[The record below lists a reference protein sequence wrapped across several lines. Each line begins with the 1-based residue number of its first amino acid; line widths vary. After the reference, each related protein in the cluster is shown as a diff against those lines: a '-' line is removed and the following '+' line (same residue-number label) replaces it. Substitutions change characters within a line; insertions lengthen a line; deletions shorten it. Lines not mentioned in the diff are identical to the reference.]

1 MYKKHIKTALCLL
14 LSCVLALQLAGC
26 AAAPEVPGTTSAKA
40 DPAAPGAGTVD
51 LMADIKSLSARTGE
65 KPSPE
70 DAALAT
76 DFALR
81 LFRTASEADKNTLL
95 SPISVLCALAMTANG
110 ARGETLAQME
120 QTLGLSREALNG
132 FFHSYLETLSGDKVL
147 KLANSVWFTA
157 EERFTVNRDFLQTNA
172 DFYGADVYRSP
183 FDDTTLAA
191 INGWV
196 SEKTD
201 GMIPAIL
208 DRIPKEAVMYLV
220 NALAFDAKWAEP
232 YESPQVSGGNFFL
245 ENGETR
251 LVDYMHAKERE
262 YLENELAVG
271 FVKPYAGGKYAFAAL
286 LPKEGVSLDALVESL
301 DGAALQRL
309 LRGRS
314 SETVFT
320 SLPKFETDY
329 ATELSAVLQEM
340 GMVLPFD
347 ELRADFTDLGTSE
360 AGNIFISRVIH
371 KTYISVAE
379 EGTRAGAATVVEM
392 TDGEAFVEDP
402 KQVYLDHP
410 FVYLLID
417 TETCLPLFLG
427 VLRDPG

>member
-1 MYKKHIKTALCLL
+1 
-14 LSCVLALQLAGC
+14 
-26 AAAPEVPGTTSAKA
+26 
-40 DPAAPGAGTVD
+40 
-51 LMADIKSLSARTGE
+51 
-65 KPSPE
+65 
-70 DAALAT
+70 
-76 DFALR
+76 
-81 LFRTASEADKNTLL
+81 
-95 SPISVLCALAMTANG
+95 
-110 ARGETLAQME
+110 
-120 QTLGLSREALNG
+120 
-132 FFHSYLETLSGDKVL
+132 
-147 KLANSVWFTA
+147 
-157 EERFTVNRDFLQTNA
+157 
-172 DFYGADVYRSP
+172 
-183 FDDTTLAA
+183 
-191 INGWV
+191 
-196 SEKTD
+196 
-201 GMIPAIL
+201 MIPAIL

-347 ELRADFTDLGTSE
+347 EYRADFTDLGTSE

-392 TDGEAFVEDP
+392 TEGEAFVEDP